1 MKTTFTVAKL
11 DLLRTKASDV
21 CEVLEEGPKGW
32 SKSEVDPMQLLTVF
46 RSLRIRN
53 AFILR
58 AYQYRSGGNGNGIV
72 WAMPKDTDFPEPE
85 MCPKLTDYFLKPPK
99 PPGAL
104 DDFMEAISG
113 DGSSW
118 SYISAS
124 LFQREC
130 SELGAIWHG
139 CSWVEHGIVGK
150 KPSKRD
156 FKGWEWFEPEPKR
169 WQPEV
174 SQSEGSVQV
183 TFFTISYLGS
193 ASIYRHIDTFDLDKY
208 TFTTNTTTIA
218 GGRGGF
224 VH

>member
-1 MKTTFTVAKL
+1 MKNTFPIVKL
-11 DLLRTKASDV
+11 NRLKREASGV
-21 CEVLEEGPKGW
+21 CEVLDEGPEGW
-32 SKSEVDPMQLLTVF
+32 SKSEVDPMHLLNVF
-46 RSLRIRN
+46 RSLRMKDG
-53 AFILR
+53 FILR

-85 MCPKLTDYFLKPPK
+85 MCPTLTEYFLKPPK

-104 DDFMEAISG
+104 DDFMAAVVG
-113 DGSSW
+113 DGAPW

-130 SELGAIWHG
+130 SEFGAIWHG
-139 CSWVEHGIVGK
+139 CSWVEHRIVGR
-150 KPSKRD
+150 KPSQGNLE
-156 FKGWEWFEPEPKR
+156 GWEWSEPQPKY

-174 SQSEGSVQV
+174 SQSEGSIQV

-193 ASIYRHIDTFDLDKY
+193 ASIYRHIDTFESGKY
-208 TFTTNTTTIA
+208 TFTNDTTTLA
-218 GGRGGF
+218 SGPGGL